1 MRAGRRRWLLGAA
14 AAVGTAG
21 VAGPL
26 LRTRSAAAA
35 PWGAWPASVASLRL
49 PPERRATR
57 VLELFFY
64 GGLCPWDTF
73 YCVPGW
79 GQGQGR
85 YLHAFDVASRFEP
98 CGGSGALTR
107 AFATDEA
114 GTEIHLGPWTHPL
127 WSRPD
132 LLARTRVVVTR
143 HAELPH
149 ETAIPL
155 ALTGARLGSPQLAGT
170 GSAVQRHFEGHVE
183 PTADGE
189 RVAPYAYVI
198 HPGGEFS
205 GENLSAG
212 TATGRH
218 PTTARP
224 WDIAID
230 QGPTLARLLERPATA
245 SDRAPHDALL
255 RLHTERYAARLRGT
269 DSGQSAR
276 SAALDQWQAML
287 VAQAHAPAMAPRL
300 DGSLFGLA
308 PASECGALPRPS
320 VPATSARAAARLL
333 LGEHAARY
341 VLWIDGGLAPNH
353 DGGHDSHRD
362 HLAHASLNYTHTL
375 RALAERINAPGEADA
390 SKLDLADTL
399 VVITTEFGRSP
410 HRQGELSGLNHW
422 PHGYVSVLMGGPV
435 DEAAAGVS
443 GCIAGDTAVAE
454 RFSTPAELRASL
466 LDALGIYPFDAAA
479 FGLGDLQG
487 APASDAAA
495 LTALRRAVLGVET

>member
-1 MRAGRRRWLLGAA
+1 MHRGRRRWLAGAA
-14 AAVGTAG
+14 AAIGTTAT
-21 VAGPL
+21 VGPL
-26 LRTRSAAAA
+26 VRARPAGAAQ
-35 PWGAWPASVASLRL
+35 WGAWPEALAGLRL
-49 PPERRATR
+49 PPERRAGR

-79 GQGQGR
+79 GEGEAR
-85 YLHAFDVASRFEP
+85 FLHAFDVESRFEP

-107 AFATDEA
+107 PFAVDDA

-132 LLARTRVVVTR
+132 LLARMRVVVTR
-143 HAELPH
+143 HDQLPH

-170 GSAVQRHFEGHVE
+170 GSAVQRHFAGE
-183 PTADGE
+183 AAGE

-198 HPGGEFS
+198 HPGGEFT

-218 PTTARP
+218 PVAARP
-224 WDIAID
+224 WDVAID
-230 QGPTLARLLERPATA
+230 QGPLLASLLERPATA
-245 SDRAPHDALL
+245 SDRAAHDALL
-255 RLHTERYAARLRGT
+255 RLHTERWTARLRGAE
-269 DSGQSAR
+269 SGRLAR
-276 SAALDQWQAML
+276 SPAVDAWQAML
-287 VAQAHAPAMAPRL
+287 SAQARAPEVAPL
-300 DGSLFGLA
+300 LGGSLFGL
-308 PASECGALPRPS
+308 PLGSECGAPPRPS
-320 VPATSARAAARLL
+320 VPGTSARAAARLL
-333 LGEHAARY
+333 LGEQAARY

-375 RALAERINAPGEADA
+375 RALAERINRPGEADPD
-390 SKLDLADTL
+390 KLDLDDAL

-410 HRQGELSGLNHW
+410 HRQGELDGLNHW
-422 PHGYVSVLMGGPV
+422 PQGYVTVLLGGPV
-435 DEAAAGVS
+435 DEAAAGV
-443 GCIAGDTAVAE
+443 AGSIDAASAVAT
-454 RFSTPAELRASL
+454 RFVTPAELRASL

-487 APASDAAA
+487 APADDATAIA
-495 LTALRRAVLGVET
+495 ALRRSVLGVSS